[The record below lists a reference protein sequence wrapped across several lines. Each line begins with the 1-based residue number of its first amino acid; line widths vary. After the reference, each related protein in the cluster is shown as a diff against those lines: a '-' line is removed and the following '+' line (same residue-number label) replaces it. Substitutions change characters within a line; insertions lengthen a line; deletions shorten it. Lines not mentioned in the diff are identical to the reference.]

1 MAGVVAMPS
10 VFDPLHLPVGGET
23 HRTRGGWRMQAA
35 ADAAR
40 ERERDRTPPPNLIR
54 NQSAM
59 RHIRDWA
66 SGVSSSPHVW
76 DHMAASVTDAL
87 NEGRT
92 PAPAITN
99 LHACGHSVR
108 DKNLHKNLVNLFMGK
123 CGFDKLV
130 TSLPDEST
138 VKEIIRPPTMISMIH
153 KYSNNFHGVMG
164 ADKVR
169 LRSFWE
175 DFFRSP
181 VGRQYRDHHKFL
193 RGKTPSDLETTIP
206 CSLHQDAGPYSKG
219 KSASCVSWSSLLNCG
234 GELET
239 NFVAFS
245 EVETKGVDCG
255 CRLAWED
262 FLADFDALAN
272 GLDKDTGEPAAQ
284 DADGTQWSFVMIFGF
299 ADCEQLFEW
308 GMSSHRNSVLCSLC
322 TSNRTDNPWSDL
334 RSTSGWRPSA
344 AAWDNALFMSRCKRK
359 HPLMESHYWCVFFPR
374 LDGMHVFD
382 HHGTSSVIAGS
393 TLQELVSNC
402 VALGANQAARMSK
415 INAEMK
421 VYFDTHIVSSRMPP
435 LRLKHLKLDG
445 WGELHGPLVKAAN
458 TRHFMPFLQQLAN
471 RYLNSGSPYYTAINK
486 LIEHANGV
494 YHALYSSDMFLN
506 DEQVAFLSN
515 QVLKFGKYHM
525 ICRMHASN
533 LGHHLFQVKPKAHYA
548 QHIPF
553 QSILIN
559 SRHTQC
565 YCAESLIGKMT
576 TIWKKSVSG
585 PYSNRTVQRQV
596 CVKYFMWVFILHGM

>member
-1 MAGVVAMPS
+1 
-10 VFDPLHLPVGGET
+10 
-23 HRTRGGWRMQAA
+23 
-35 ADAAR
+35 
-40 ERERDRTPPPNLIR
+40 
-54 NQSAM
+54 
-59 RHIRDWA
+59 
-66 SGVSSSPHVW
+66 
-76 DHMAASVTDAL
+76 
-87 NEGRT
+87 
-92 PAPAITN
+92 
-99 LHACGHSVR
+99 
-108 DKNLHKNLVNLFMGK
+108 
-123 CGFDKLV
+123 
-130 TSLPDEST
+130 
-138 VKEIIRPPTMISMIH
+138 
-153 KYSNNFHGVMG
+153 
-164 ADKVR
+164 
-169 LRSFWE
+169 
-175 DFFRSP
+175 
-181 VGRQYRDHHKFL
+181 
-193 RGKTPSDLETTIP
+193 
-206 CSLHQDAGPYSKG
+206 
-219 KSASCVSWSSLLNCG
+219 
-234 GELET
+234 
-239 NFVAFS
+239 
-245 EVETKGVDCG
+245 
-255 CRLAWED
+255 
-262 FLADFDALAN
+262 
-272 GLDKDTGEPAAQ
+272 
-284 DADGTQWSFVMIFGF
+284 
-299 ADCEQLFEW
+299 
-308 GMSSHRNSVLCSLC
+308 
-322 TSNRTDNPWSDL
+322 
-334 RSTSGWRPSA
+334 
-344 AAWDNALFMSRCKRK
+344 
-359 HPLMESHYWCVFFPR
+359 
-374 LDGMHVFD
+374 
-382 HHGTSSVIAGS
+382 
-393 TLQELVSNC
+393 
-402 VALGANQAARMSK
+402 MSK

-596 CVKYFMWVFILHGM
+596 CVKYLVWVFILHGMWMHFLFFGQHATPSVRWFDQELIAALSEKMSFKKCTGSWLSRRAAGGTVVGPASICTEFVLYVYSYTCI